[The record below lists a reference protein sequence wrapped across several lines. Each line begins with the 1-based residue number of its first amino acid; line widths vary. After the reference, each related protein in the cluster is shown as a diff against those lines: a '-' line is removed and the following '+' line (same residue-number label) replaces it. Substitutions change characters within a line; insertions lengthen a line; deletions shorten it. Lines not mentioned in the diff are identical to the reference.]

1 MADPGKREQER
12 AEILEQGNIYFVYR
26 PKVQGADEVHAV
38 DSFADVQGTY
48 IVLSPHGK
56 KRFRLIAIGQKQ
68 LPDISGGEK
77 NWGFVDRVENSA
89 KKIEEELQRDRYQTK
104 TQGERIRPAA
114 RPAGEGVYALVRHG
128 DHTHLAYALELP
140 AAPGAVQRT
149 LHIEEQA
156 SYVLSI
162 KNPEQASA
170 GHAGMGEKRRVR
182 FPKHLQERFRER
194 RFIPADPP
202 DFLDH
207 EGAEVLFI
215 GAADDIPKELG
226 LSLEPQHET
235 ESKAEIFREL
245 RMAKSRHPV
254 KPLLEGQWD

>member
-1 MADPGKREQER
+1 MHSVG
-12 AEILEQGNIYFVYR
+12 
-26 PKVQGADEVHAV
+26 
-38 DSFADVQGTY
+38 
-48 IVLSPHGK
+48 
-56 KRFRLIAIGQKQ
+56 
-68 LPDISGGEK
+68 
-77 NWGFVDRVENSA
+77 
-89 KKIEEELQRDRYQTK
+89 
-104 TQGERIRPAA
+104 
-114 RPAGEGVYALVRHG
+114 RHG

-140 AAPGAVQRT
+140 AEPGAVQRT

-162 KNPEQASA
+162 KNPERTSA
-170 GHAGMGEKRRVR
+170 GHAGVGEKRRVR

-215 GAADDIPKELG
+215 GAADDIPKQLG

-235 ESKAEIFREL
+235 ESTAEIFREL
-245 RMAKSRHPV
+245 RMVKSRHPV